1 MWWILTRMIF
11 KLPQFTWTFWKN
23 DNIYVIL
30 RKSVSFYRF
39 FVRLV
44 SMRKKHILYCNIF
57 NIFLIFNTQLLI
69 SLSVCSNDFCWLLF
83 QHAAIHQVHN
93 CTETLNVFYKLVI
106 KLYNIKYKMCFV
118 HYTITTKLVF
128 CILLVIC
135 LFIIDIWNFLK

>member
-11 KLPQFTWTFWKN
+11 KLPQFTWPFWKN

-83 QHAAIHQVHN
+83 QHAAIHQVRN

-106 KLYNIKYKMCFV
+106 KLYNSSLYNNNKIGIL
-118 HYTITTKLVF
+118 HIT
-128 CILLVIC
+128 CN
-135 LFIIDIWNFLK
+135 LFIYYWYLKFFEVNAW

>member
-11 KLPQFTWTFWKN
+11 KLPQFTWPFWKN

-106 KLYNIKYKMCFV
+106 KLYNSSLYNNNKIGIL
-118 HYTITTKLVF
+118 HIT
-128 CILLVIC
+128 CN
-135 LFIIDIWNFLK
+135 LFIYYWYLKFFEVNAW